1 MSFLWGKCMDIDAKL
16 RPIYLVNILKERTD
30 EDHYLT
36 TSQLCTILKDEYGM
50 DTHRTT
56 IKSDIEMLQK
66 AGFGI
71 QTVRST
77 QNQYN
82 FIEREFDDAEL
93 KMLIDAV
100 QSAKFISKTKS
111 NQLVKKLTALASVNK
126 ARELKRNLVVDGR
139 TKLQNEQ
146 IIIIVDAIN
155 VAINQKK
162 KIKFQ
167 MTEYNIR
174 KKRVLHNDGEEYVF
188 SPYTL
193 IWDGDFYYVVGYSDK
208 YQSIGSHRVDRI
220 YKRPEIL
227 DEPAVPTPPEFSI
240 NTYVNTMFRM
250 YDAER
255 KEVELEVDNSLMDA
269 IIDKFGP
276 DVRTYA
282 CDQNSFRV
290 VATIS
295 VGTPFFN
302 WIFGF
307 QGKVRIKSPKSV
319 RNSYMDAVKKTAQAL
334 SLL

>member
-1 MSFLWGKCMDIDAKL
+1 MDIDDKL
-16 RPIYLVNILKERTD
+16 RPIYLVRILKKRTD

-36 TSQLCTILKDEYGM
+36 TSQLCSILKDEFGM
-50 DTHRTT
+50 ETHRTT

-66 AGFGI
+66 AGFAI

-82 FIEREFDDAEL
+82 FIEREFDDPEL

-100 QSAKFISKTKS
+100 QSAKFITKKKS
-111 NQLVKKLTALASVNK
+111 DQLVSKLTALASVNK
-126 ARELKRNLVVDGR
+126 AQELKRNLVVDGR
-139 TKLQNEQ
+139 TKLENEQ
-146 IIIIVDAIN
+146 ILIIVDAIN
-155 VAINQKK
+155 EAINRGK

-167 MTEYNIR
+167 MTKYNVK
-174 KKRVLHNDGEEYVF
+174 KKRVLHNDGEVYIF

-193 IWDGDFYYVVGYSDK
+193 IWDGDFYYVIGYSEK

-227 DEPAVPTPPEFSI
+227 DEQAASVPDGFDI
-240 NTYVNTMFRM
+240 NAYVNTMFHM

-255 KEVELEVDNSLMDA
+255 VEVELQVDNSLMDA

-276 DVRTYA
+276 DVMINDY
-282 CDQNSFRV
+282 DEDNFRAAV
-290 VATIS
+290 TVS

-302 WIFGF
+302 WVFGF
-307 QGKVRIKSPKSV
+307 QGKVAVISPESV
-319 RNSYMDAVKKTAQAL
+319 RQAFENRVREVAQCL
-334 SLL
+334 ELI

>member
-1 MSFLWGKCMDIDAKL
+1 MDIDAKL
-16 RPIYLVNILKERTD
+16 RPIYLVRILRERTD

-36 TSQLCTILKDEYGM
+36 TSQLCAILKDEFGM
-50 DTHRTT
+50 ETHRTT

-77 QNQYN
+77 QNQFN
-82 FIEREFDDAEL
+82 FIERDFDDAEL

-111 NQLVKKLTALASVNK
+111 NSLVKKLTALSSVNK
-126 ARELKRNLVVDGR
+126 ARELKRNLVVEGR
-139 TKLQNEQ
+139 TKSQNEH
-146 IIIIVDAIN
+146 IFMIVDAIN

-162 KIKFQ
+162 KIRFQ

-174 KKRVLHNDGEEYVF
+174 KKRVLHNDGEEYIF

-208 YQSIGSHRVDRI
+208 YRSIGSHRVDRI
-220 YKRPEIL
+220 YKRPEVL
-227 DEPAVPTPPEFSI
+227 DEPTVPAPPGFDI
-240 NTYVNTMFRM
+240 NTYVNTMFHM

-255 KEVELEVDNSLMDA
+255 VDVELQVDNSLIDA

-276 DVRTYA
+276 NVTTYA

-290 VATIS
+290 IETIS

-302 WIFGF
+302 WLFGF
-307 QGKVRIKSPKSV
+307 QGKVKVRRPESV
-319 RNSYMDAVKKTAQAL
+319 RQAYADRVREAAQAL
-334 SLL
+334 ELL

>member
-1 MSFLWGKCMDIDAKL
+1 MDINGKL
-16 RPIYLVNILKERTD
+16 RPLYLVRILRERTD

-36 TSQLCTILKDEYGM
+36 TAQLCSILKDEYGM
-50 DTHRTT
+50 ETHRTT

-139 TKLQNEQ
+139 TKLQNEH
-146 IIIIVDAIN
+146 IVMIVDAIN
-155 VAINQKK
+155 VAINQRK

-167 MTEYNIR
+167 MTEYNV
-174 KKRVLHNDGEEYVF
+174 KKKLILHNDGEEYVF

-220 YKRPEIL
+220 YKRPEVL
-227 DEPAVPTPPEFSI
+227 DESAVPTPQGFNI
-240 NTYVNTMFRM
+240 NTYVKTMFRM

-255 KEVELEVDNSLMDA
+255 VEVELQVDNSLMDA

-276 DVRTYA
+276 GVTTFA
-282 CDQNSFRV
+282 CDQNSFCV
-290 VATIS
+290 VETVS

-302 WIFGF
+302 WLFGF
-307 QGKVRIKSPKSV
+307 QGKVIIKSPESV
-319 RNSYMDAVKKTAQAL
+319 RNSYIDTVKKAAQAL
-334 SLL
+334 SLLDQGR